1 MSDVS
6 GTVTPVQ
13 LFTFTAADYLGSPLP
28 RPAVLASTGIAD
40 LDHCTGGVRSGDV
53 WVITGPARSGRST
66 LVVQLSAKLAEA
78 GTPVRFF
85 LGRDPIQEVA
95 ARLSALTRLERL
107 YERRAMSPTLDE
119 PWSGWALDFV
129 PQPDLQTADDW
140 SVLPSAG
147 PCALV
152 VEDLDLWRGD
162 PLDFLP
168 LARAHARGERCCVIV
183 TVPDVVIDVGG
194 PNWQRWVRGADVI
207 VALEPRLD
215 DYTTLR
221 LLSHRTGPTAAIDV
235 LPYFEQARFES
246 PTSRGRAVPPSLPGS
261 PASE

>member
-13 LFTFTAADYLGSPLP
+13 LFTFTAADYLASPLP
-28 RPAVLASTGIAD
+28 RPAALASTGIAD

-66 LVVQLSAKLAEA
+66 LAVQLTSRLADA
-78 GTPVRFF
+78 GLPVRFF

-95 ARLSALTRLERL
+95 VRLSALTRSERL
-107 YERRAMSPTLDE
+107 YERRAMSPNLDE
-119 PWSGWALDFV
+119 PWSAWAMDFV

-152 VEDLDLWRGD
+152 VDDLDLWRGD
-162 PLDFLP
+162 PADFLP
-168 LARAHARGERCCVIV
+168 LARAHARGEGCCVIV
-183 TVPDVVIDVGG
+183 SVPEGVIDVGG
-194 PNWQRWVRGADVI
+194 PDWQRWVRGADVI
-207 VALEPRLD
+207 ASLEPRLD

-221 LLSHRTGPTAAIDV
+221 LLSHRAGPTAAIDL
-235 LPYFEQARFES
+235 LPHFERARFET
-246 PTSRGRAVPPSLPGS
+246 PTSRSRAVPPTRPV
-261 PASE
+261 PAASE